1 MQSNERQ
8 TVPLKRGETLGVLR
22 ESSFLGGICF
32 DGCVCVGG
40 GGGHIDGAP
49 ICHRLEETLR
59 IGGEVDRRC

>member
-32 DGCVCVGG
+32 DGCVCVCVCVCVWGG
-40 GGGHIDGAP
+40 GGGVIYMGRPYATD
-49 ICHRLEETLR
+49 
-59 IGGEVDRRC
+59 